1 MNIPQ
6 TFKQYGQVPFYYTN
20 GFLLSNDATTPNSI
34 LDIGTGTMLDST
46 QTFQIELLTATTVSN
61 AFVGAGGLDTGT
73 VAASQVYAVYIV
85 ADATG
90 ANLPVGMIS
99 LSLSGP
105 IMPTGYNIYG
115 LIGYVTTDASSFFLK
130 GYWKDANSSLRL
142 FLYDAPQATAV
153 TAGHATAFTNVN
165 LIKWVPVV
173 NNLVVL
179 LNTSY
184 VPATAGN
191 ALSLQPGNATGTSI
205 VLTGQVATV
214 ALTSQSTVLAQTVAI
229 STVNSPVINYKE
241 TNASDSVAINVA
253 GYFFEV

>member
-20 GFLLSNDATTPNSI
+20 GFLLSNDGTTPNSI
-34 LDIGTGTMLDST
+34 LDIGAGTMLDST

-61 AFVGAGGLDTGT
+61 AFVGAGGLDVGT
-73 VAASQVYAVYIV
+73 VAASTVYAVYIV

-99 LSLSGP
+99 KALTGP

-115 LIGYVTTDASSFFLK
+115 LIGYVITDSSSHFLK

-142 FLYDAPQATAV
+142 FLYDAPIATAV
-153 TAGHATAFTNVN
+153 TAGHATAYANVDLTKFVP
-165 LIKWVPVV
+165 LI

-179 LNTSY
+179 VNTAY
-184 VPATAGN
+184 IPATAGN
-191 ALSLQPGNATGTSI
+191 TLKMQPGNATGDAIT
-205 VLTGQVATV
+205 VTGQVATV
-214 ALTSQSTVLAQTVAI
+214 AVTTQYPVLAQTVAI
-229 STVNSPVINYKE
+229 STVPSPVINYKE
-241 TNASDSVAINVA
+241 ANASDAVAINVA
-253 GYFFEV
+253 GFYFEV

>member
-46 QTFQIELLTATTVSN
+46 QTFQIDLLTATTVSN

-73 VAASQVYAVYIV
+73 VAASKVYAVYIV

-105 IMPTGYNIYG
+105 IMPTGYSIYG
-115 LIGYVTTDASSFFLK
+115 LIGYVTTDASSHFLK

-142 FLYDAPQATAV
+142 FMYDAPIATAV
-153 TAGHATAFTNVN
+153 TAGHATTYTNVD
-165 LIKWVPVV
+165 LTKFVPLR
-173 NNLVVL
+173 NNVVVL
-179 LNTSY
+179 VNTAY
-184 VPATAGN
+184 TPATAGN
-191 ALSLQPGNATGTSI
+191 TLKMQPGNATGDAIT
-205 VLTGQVATV
+205 VTGQVATV
-214 ALTSQSTVLAQTVAI
+214 AVTTQYPVLAQTVTI
-229 STVNSPVINYKE
+229 STVPSPVINYKE
-241 TNASDSVAINVA
+241 TNASDAVAINVA
-253 GYFFEV
+253 GYYFEV